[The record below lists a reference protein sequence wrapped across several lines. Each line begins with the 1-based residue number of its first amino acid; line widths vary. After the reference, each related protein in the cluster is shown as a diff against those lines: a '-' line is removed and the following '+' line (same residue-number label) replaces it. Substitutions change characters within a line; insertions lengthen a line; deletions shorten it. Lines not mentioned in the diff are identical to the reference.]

1 VEFGGRF
8 AGEAEES
15 AAVSHSRMHTDE
27 VEIDDDL
34 VRALLSQQYPEW
46 VRLPLERVE
55 SAGTDNA
62 IYRLGDE
69 LVVRLPRIGWAV
81 HQVEIE
87 REWLPRLA
95 PSLPLEIPTPVATGA
110 PGAGYPWAWAVHRW
124 IPGENFALGRVEG
137 LDAAARDVAHFL
149 VALRTIDATDG
160 LPARAGQRG
169 APLAPRDPDTRAAL
183 EALRDELDV
192 DAALRVWGS
201 ALAAGEW
208 GRAPVWF
215 HGDMLP
221 GNVIVRDGRV
231 RAVIDFSAVGVGDPA
246 CDLMIAWALF
256 SGESRARF
264 RRAVDVDDAT
274 WARGRGH
281 ALSQAALFIPY
292 YRDTNPLGVARARHL
307 IAEVLADPD

>member
-1 VEFGGRF
+1 
-8 AGEAEES
+8 
-15 AAVSHSRMHTDE
+15 MHVDE
-27 VEIDDDL
+27 IDIDDDL
-34 VRALLSQQYPEW
+34 VRRLLVEQFPDWAALSIA
-46 VRLPLERVE
+46 RVE

-62 IYRLGDE
+62 IFRLGDE
-69 LVVRLPRIGWAV
+69 LVVRFPRIGWAV
-81 HQVEIE
+81 GQVEIE
-87 REWLPRLA
+87 RAWLPRLA
-95 PSLPLEIPTPVATGA
+95 PLLPLEIPTPVATGA
-110 PGAGYPWAWAVHRW
+110 PSAGYPWAWAVHRW
-124 IPGENFALGRVEG
+124 IPGENFAVGHVDG
-137 LDAAARDVAHFL
+137 LDDAARDVARFL

-160 LPARAGQRG
+160 LPARVGQRG

-183 EALRDELDV
+183 EELRDELDV
-192 DAALRVWGS
+192 DTALRVWDS

-208 GRAPVWF
+208 EREPVWF

-256 SGESRARF
+256 WGESRACF

-274 WARGRGH
+274 WVRGRGH